1 MPKGRQLKVNG
12 KFDKR
17 FFTSSFFAAAMKIM
31 KIVQTGGVSHGTE
44 EGGGGGLRGARAEK
58 GSHFRQIQTNGWRVA
73 IATADSQLAVES
85 REAARG
91 GSVYMRTGNE
101 TFSLRSANG
110 LSC

>member
-1 MPKGRQLKVNG
+1 
-12 KFDKR
+12 
-17 FFTSSFFAAAMKIM
+17 M

-44 EGGGGGLRGARAEK
+44 EGGGGLRGARAEK

-73 IATADSQLAVES
+73 IATADSQLAGES
-85 REAARG
+85 KEAAWG
-91 GSVYMRTGNE
+91 GGNVYMRTGNE